1 MSGGG
6 VTGTG
11 SSAVA
16 QHASACT
23 GAETC
28 RGQSPT
34 PCRGRERLPYG
45 GGVDGEMVRR
55 SGPREVMQAGFD
67 ALSDLY
73 YEYWGEFF
81 HLALF
86 EPGSDPADLA
96 AAYERTH
103 QRYLELIG
111 GGPASRIIELACGG
125 GAFAAWMADH
135 TGGEVL
141 GVDLSKG
148 QLDRARRRLA
158 DGQRPHLRFEQR
170 DIMEL
175 GGLDGEFDAAVCL
188 DAACYL
194 PDRGAALRAI
204 ARRLRRGGR
213 LLVVDWCRAEH
224 TTALQR
230 ELLLDPLCRMWAI
243 HELESASGYRRK
255 LEAAGFENIEIQD
268 LSDRVG
274 PNWERGYRA
283 ALRAVSEP
291 LRPGHV
297 VALAISAA
305 RHGPDIVRA
314 AKDQFT
320 VALLAKAAADAGAL
334 RYVLA
339 CASRR

>member
-1 MSGGG
+1 M
-6 VTGTG
+6 
-11 SSAVA
+11 A
-16 QHASACT
+16 
-23 GAETC
+23 
-28 RGQSPT
+28 R
-34 PCRGRERLPYG
+34 RL
-45 GGVDGEMVRR
+45 DSRK
-55 SGPREVMQAGFD
+55 VMQAGFD

-96 AAYERTH
+96 PAYERTH
-103 QRYLELIG
+103 ERYFELIG
-111 GGPASRIIELACGG
+111 GARASRILELACGG

-135 TGGEVL
+135 TDGHVL
-141 GVDLSKG
+141 GVDLSTG
-148 QLDRARRRLA
+148 QLDRARRRFA
-158 DGQRPHLRFEQR
+158 HGKRPHLLFEQC

-175 GGLDGEFDAAVCL
+175 DGLGGGFDAAVCL

-194 PDRGAALRAI
+194 PDRGAALMAI

-213 LLVVDWCRAEH
+213 LLVVDWCQAER

-243 HELESASGYRRK
+243 QGLESPRGYRRK
-255 LEAAGFENIEIQD
+255 LEAAGFEAIEIQD

-283 ALRAVSEP
+283 ALQAVSEP
-291 LRPGHV
+291 VRPGRV
-297 VALAISAA
+297 VALAISVV
-305 RHGPDIVRA
+305 RHGPEVVRA
-314 AKDQFT
+314 AKDQFR
-320 VALLAKAAADAGAL
+320 VALLAKAAADCGAL

>member
-1 MSGGG
+1 MSRTPANSSHPSGGG
-6 VTGTG
+6 
-11 SSAVA
+11 
-16 QHASACT
+16 C
-23 GAETC
+23 
-28 RGQSPT
+28 
-34 PCRGRERLPYG
+34 PYG
-45 GGVDGEMVRR
+45 GGVDAQKVGRR
-55 SGPREVMQAGFD
+55 GYREVMQAGFD

-103 QRYLELIG
+103 ERYLGLIG
-111 GGPASRIIELACGG
+111 GGRAARILEIACGG

-135 TGGEVL
+135 TDAEVL
-141 GVDLSKG
+141 GVDVSKG
-148 QLDRARRRLA
+148 QIARARRRLA
-158 DGQRPHLRFEQR
+158 DGRRPHLRFEQR

-175 GGLDGEFDAAVCL
+175 DGLGGEFDAVVCL

-204 ARRLRRGGR
+204 ARRLRPGGR
-213 LLVVDWCRAEH
+213 LLVVDWCRAER

-243 HELESASGYRRK
+243 EELEAARGYRRK
-255 LEAAGFENIEIQD
+255 LESAGFEAIEIED

-283 ALRAVSEP
+283 ALSAVTEP

-297 VALAISAA
+297 VALATSAV
-305 RHGPDIVRA
+305 RHGPAVVRA
-314 AKDQFT
+314 AKDQFS
-320 VALLAKAAADAGAL
+320 VALLAKAAADSGAL

>member
-1 MSGGG
+1 M
-6 VTGTG
+6 TGPG
-11 SSAVA
+11 
-16 QHASACT
+16 H
-23 GAETC
+23 
-28 RGQSPT
+28 
-34 PCRGRERLPYG
+34 
-45 GGVDGEMVRR
+45 
-55 SGPREVMQAGFD
+55 REVMQAGFD

-86 EPGSDPADLA
+86 EPGSDLGDLA

-103 QRYLELIG
+103 ERYFQLMG
-111 GGPASRIIELACGG
+111 GGRASRILELACGG

-135 TGGEVL
+135 TDGDVL
-141 GVDLSKG
+141 GVDLSKR

-158 DGQRPHLRFEQR
+158 RRTRPHLRFEQR

-175 GGLDGEFDAAVCL
+175 DGLDGEFDAAVCL

-204 ARRLRRGGR
+204 ARRLRGGGR
-213 LLVVDWCRAEH
+213 LLIVDWCRAER

-243 HELESASGYRRK
+243 QGLESASGYRRK
-255 LEAAGFENIEIQD
+255 LEAAGFEAIDIED

-291 LRPGHV
+291 LRAGRV
-297 VALAISAA
+297 VALATSAV
-305 RHGPDIVRA
+305 RHGPEVVLA
-314 AKDQFT
+314 AKDQFR
-320 VALLAKAAADAGAL
+320 VALLAKAAADSGAL